1 MQVAVRMLC
10 QGTGSELH
18 HQVLQL
24 LQTTVLEADG
34 PQQQATAEPAAVLIA
49 RPTSFRAAV
58 IAVLAAHRLGASAR
72 PLALSTLSVVCP
84 RQLV

>member
-1 MQVAVRMLC
+1 MLC

-24 LQTTVLEADG
+24 LQTTVLESDG
-34 PQQQATAEPAAVLIA
+34 QQQATAEPAGVLLIA

-58 IAVLAAHRLGASAR
+58 IAVLAAHRLGARSCR
-72 PLALSTLSVVCP
+72 
-84 RQLV
+84 